1 MLHVTS
7 IIERRDEPAAKA
19 DRIPEGEDLV
29 ELILGEL
36 EPVMALQRHAMA
48 HVWHDRSISKAN
60 MHVLM
65 LLDQLGPLP
74 MGRLATLV
82 DVSLPSLTGIV
93 DRMAE
98 HGLVT
103 RGSAEHDRRVVV
115 IHVADKGRETL
126 QELEQVRRDLMRRVL
141 RAMNPGDQRLCLG
154 TVRTMHRIVDELEP
168 DGHGAWP
175 CARPDIHAT
184 PTTTESTE
192 G

>member
-1 MLHVTS
+1 MTS
-7 IIERRDEPAAKA
+7 IIENTSDSPAPNA
-19 DRIPEGEDLV
+19 DRVPAGDDVV

-103 RGSAEHDRRVVV
+103 RERDEHDRRVVV
-115 IHVADKGRETL
+115 VHVADKGRQTL
-126 QELEQVRRDLMRRVL
+126 QELEQVRREMLRRVL
-141 RAMNPGDQRLCLG
+141 RAMSSKDQQQCLD
-154 TVRTMHRIVDELEP
+154 TVRTMHRIVDEIEP

-175 CARPDIHAT
+175 CARPDIHTASV
-184 PTTTESTE
+184 PESTPE